1 MLSEVERNLFSR
13 QIVLEG
19 FGEKGQLK
27 IKQAKVLVVGM
38 GGLGSYSSLLLTTL
52 GIGYL
57 RIVDR
62 DLIEPTNLH
71 RTPIYTENDLDYA
84 KVEVAAKKLKELNP
98 SMIID
103 THACHINETNIEDLL
118 DGIDLVI
125 DGLDNFETRRII
137 NRYCVK
143 HGIPFLFCGVSAR
156 SGNLT
161 VFNMFKDS
169 PCLSCLYHEI
179 NDNDLQSCDITGIH
193 PALLPIA
200 TGIQVYEAVNILL
213 NQKTTLDK
221 SLLFIDLYS
230 LNFDKIPIRK
240 NPDCLICGKSPSL
253 KEISYKSEYR
263 PLDLC
268 GGNSVMIVPQT
279 SSPIDIELMRSRLE
293 DKVKII
299 KIGTHA
305 LTLSLHSNDILVT
318 IFSGGNALIRGIS
331 TKEEALRIWK
341 KIQKDF
347 FNNFP

>member
-1 MLSEVERNLFSR
+1 
-13 QIVLEG
+13 
-19 FGEKGQLK
+19 
-27 IKQAKVLVVGM
+27 
-38 GGLGSYSSLLLTTL
+38 
-52 GIGYL
+52 
-57 RIVDR
+57 
-62 DLIEPTNLH
+62 
-71 RTPIYTENDLDYA
+71 
-84 KVEVAAKKLKELNP
+84 
-98 SMIID
+98 
-103 THACHINETNIEDLL
+103 
-118 DGIDLVI
+118 
-125 DGLDNFETRRII
+125 
-137 NRYCVK
+137 
-143 HGIPFLFCGVSAR
+143 
-156 SGNLT
+156 
-161 VFNMFKDS
+161 MFKDS

-305 LTLSLHSNDILVT
+305 LTLSLYSNDILVT

-341 KIQKDF
+341 KIQMDF